1 MIRLLNPFNF
11 FRKSSKNEKKAKI
24 IYALIVKHSRN
35 PVFFDQY
42 GVADTI
48 EGRLDLLMLHA
59 FLMFQRYKTDD
70 PLFRDL
76 SQSVYDVMIKDIDL
90 SMREQGIGDTGV
102 SIRIKKITESLH
114 GRINIYQQGLKDG
127 LESPTLKDALRRNLF
142 HKMNPTERNLG
153 QICQYMHDCAYQ
165 LSNLNTD
172 QLQQGAVEFADIPAS
187 LGIEKDKS

>member
-11 FRKSSKNEKKAKI
+11 FRKSPKNEKKATR
-24 IYALIVKHSRN
+24 IYALIVKQSRN
-35 PVFFDQY
+35 PIFYDHY

-59 FLMFQRYKTDD
+59 FLLFQRYKTDD

-114 GRINIYQQGLKDG
+114 GRINSYQQGLKDG
-127 LESPTLKDALRRNLF
+127 LESPTLKNALKRNLY
-142 HKMNPTERNLG
+142 HKMDPTNENLG

-165 LSNLNTD
+165 LSNINSD
-172 QLQQGAVEFADIPAS
+172 QLQQGVVEFADIPAS
-187 LGIEKDKS
+187 FEIEKDKS